1 MNATFSHIRMSPQKV
16 RCVVNLVRGKKIG
29 LAIDTLKFC
38 KRSAARPVLKLVQS
52 ALANAKQK
60 GGIDPD
66 NLIVKKIVVD
76 NGPLVKKWRARSRGM
91 AHRIIKRSSHIS
103 VELEEK

>member
-1 MNATFSHIRMSPQKV
+1 MSPQKV
-16 RCVVNLVRGKKIG
+16 RCVVNLVRGKNAN
-29 LAIDTLKFC
+29 LAVGILKFC
-38 KRSAARPVLKLVQS
+38 KRSAARPVLKLIKS

-60 GGIDPD
+60 GGVDPD
-66 NLIVKKIVVD
+66 NLVVKKIVVD
-76 NGPLVKKWRARSRGM
+76 NGPLMKRWRARSRGM

>member
-1 MNATFSHIRMSPQKV
+1 MNATFTHIRMSPQKV
-16 RCVVNLVRGKKIG
+16 RCVVNMVRGKNVNK
-29 LAIDTLKFC
+29 AIDLLKFC
-38 KRSAARPVLKLVQS
+38 KRSAARPVLKLVKS
-52 ALANAKQK
+52 ALANAKSK

-66 NLIVKKIVVD
+66 NLFLKKVVVD
-76 NGPLVKKWRARSRGM
+76 NGPHMKKWRARSRGM